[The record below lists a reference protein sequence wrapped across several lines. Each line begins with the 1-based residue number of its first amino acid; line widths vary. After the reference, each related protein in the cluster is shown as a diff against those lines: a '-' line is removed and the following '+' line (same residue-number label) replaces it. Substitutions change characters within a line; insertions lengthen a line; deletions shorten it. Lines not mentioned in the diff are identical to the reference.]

1 MRNAV
6 WHVTVIN
13 KAFCK
18 TFSDSAGRNSAGSK
32 GKPIPGYWSVSAN
45 QNAAL
50 SPLYQ
55 LQLTTISEDQH
66 WPLTLTN

>member
-1 MRNAV
+1 MGNTV
-6 WHVTVIN
+6 WHVTGID

-18 TFSDSAGRNSAGSK
+18 TFSDRAGRNAAGSK
-32 GKPIPGYWSVSAN
+32 GKPIPEYWSVSAN

-55 LQLTTISEDQH
+55 LQLMRISEDQH
-66 WPLTLTN
+66 WPLTLTD